1 MSNNT
6 SKPDPGK
13 FYSKLVV
20 TTVSNKS
27 SSEQQS
33 MDQNIQQNDPKEV
46 DRKTKD
52 WNVKIFL
59 N

>member
-6 SKPDPGK
+6 SKPNPGK

-27 SSEQQS
+27 PSEQQS
-33 MDQNIQQNDPKEV
+33 IDQIIQQNVQKEV